1 MFKNLLE
8 DLLNYIKT
16 RTFVLGVICAVMIG
30 ILVHRLFDLQIING
44 EDYLNTFT
52 YRIQKDTEIES
63 PRGTIYDVNGVPLA
77 YNKLSYS
84 ITLED
89 STLLTDNQTKNT
101 MIAKL
106 VNFVESTGNTL
117 IYDIPLQMD
126 EEGNMSFSAGE
137 GTVLRFKKDVYSS
150 ETLTDEQKNA
160 TAEDVYQYMRGK
172 KFFNLDES
180 YTDEEALK
188 ILSVRFDLWMKRY
201 EKYLSVTVA
210 NDVNDQLV
218 AAVEENADVLPG
230 VSVKQDYTRVYADS
244 KYFSNIT
251 GYIGSISED
260 ELAEYKEQGNDSYS
274 LNDQIGKA
282 GAESYFESK
291 LKGTKGSQKLYV
303 NSLGSVLEV
312 AEKTDP
318 VPGKDVYLSIDAE
331 LQKTAYDKIEERI
344 AGILLT
350 YMSDKTTKTDSDVM
364 IPIKEFYY
372 ALIDNNVISLDHL
385 SASDADNQ
393 EKTFWNNYKNYESDI
408 SSSMEDKMGT
418 ALKDLND
425 EYKSYLMMAYNMLK
439 DREILNTGNLDDN
452 DETLSEWNAGN
463 ISFNDLIEYAITKD
477 IVNISSLNL
486 SSDYLN
492 TEEIY
497 NALLSYVKE
506 ELPLYEGFEKKAIYY
521 MLQNDYISGADICL
535 LLYSQNV
542 LEKDDDYEK
551 LLSGNM
557 SAYNFMYTKIYNLE
571 ITPDMLALPPCS
583 GSYVVTDVNTG
594 KVKALVSY
602 PGYDAN
608 QINNVKYY
616 SSLINNESSPLYNR
630 ATQQT
635 LAPGSTFKPISAIAG
650 LEEGVIDEDTWI
662 TDNVTYTKVEPHANC
677 WDSSGHGTINVEQ
690 AIEYSCNYFFY
701 EVGYRLGS
709 NNNTTELSDS
719 KGLTLLAKY
728 ASMFGLDS
736 VSGLELPETT
746 PKISDESVVRSAI
759 GQATHNYTA
768 AELTRYVTA
777 IANSG
782 NLYQLSILDKITD
795 SEGNV
800 LEENQPKLTSK
811 IELKQST
818 WDIVHRGM
826 YKVCNESSYRSKMG
840 NLEVTLAGKSGTAQV
855 SETLP
860 NHGLFI
866 GYAPYEKPEVAATL
880 IIPNGHGSSNVL
892 DLYADLMC
900 YYFNVPYNNSS
911 DEEGESTTARTANIP
926 AQDIQAD

>member
-8 DLLNYIKT
+8 DLLNFIKS
-16 RTFVLGVICAVMIG
+16 RTFVLAVVCVVMIG
-30 ILVHRLFDLQIING
+30 VLVHRLFQLQIING

-84 ITLED
+84 IILED

-106 VNFVESTGNTL
+106 VNFIESTGNTL

-126 EEGNMSFSAGE
+126 EDGNMSFSAGE

-150 ETLTDEQKNA
+150 ETLTDAQKNA
-160 TAEDVYQYMRGK
+160 TAEEVYQYMRGK
-172 KFFNLDES
+172 SLFNLDES
-180 YTDEEALK
+180 YTAEEALK

-218 AAVEENADVLPG
+218 AAVKENADVLPG
-230 VSVKQDYTRVYADS
+230 VSVQQDYTRVYADS

-274 LNDQIGKA
+274 LNDQIGKT

-312 AEKTDP
+312 AKKTDP
-318 VPGKDVYLSIDAE
+318 VPGEDVYLSIDADF
-331 LQKTAYDKIEERI
+331 QKAAYDKIEERI
-344 AGILLT
+344 AGILLS
-350 YMSDKTTKTDSDVM
+350 YMSDTATKTDSDVM

-385 SASDADNQ
+385 SAGDADDQ
-393 EKTFWNNYKNYESDI
+393 EKAFWNDYKRYESDI
-408 SSSMEDKMGT
+408 SSSLKDKMGT
-418 ALKDLND
+418 ALTDLDD
-425 EYKSYLMMAYNMLK
+425 EYKSYLLMAYTMLK
-439 DREILNTGNLDDN
+439 DNEILNTGNLDDN
-452 DETLSEWNAGN
+452 DETLAAWNAGT
-463 ISFNDLIEYAITKD
+463 ISFNDLIDYAITKD
-477 IVNISSLNL
+477 IVNISSLKL
-486 SSDYLN
+486 SSDYLDTN
-492 TEEIY
+492 EIY
-497 NALLSYVKE
+497 SALLSYVE
-506 ELPLYEGFEKKAIYY
+506 QELPVYEGFEKKAIYY

-551 LLSGNM
+551 LLSGDM
-557 SAYNFMYTKIYNLE
+557 SAYTFMYTKIYNLE

-608 QINNVKYY
+608 QINNVKYFA
-616 SSLINNESSPLYNR
+616 SLVNNSSSPLYNR

-650 LEEGVIDEDTWI
+650 LEEGVIDSDTWI
-662 TDNVTYTKVEPHANC
+662 TDRVEYTKVEPHANC
-677 WDSSGHGTINVEQ
+677 WNSAGHGTINVEQ

-709 NNNTTELSDS
+709 KNNTTELSDS
-719 KGLTLLAKY
+719 TGLAILSKY

-736 VSGLELPETT
+736 VTGIELPETT
-746 PKISDESVVRSAI
+746 PKISDESIVRSAI
-759 GQATHNYTA
+759 GQGTHNYTA
-768 AELTRYVTA
+768 AELARYVTA

-800 LEENQPKLTSK
+800 VEENQPKLTNK

-818 WDIVHRGM
+818 WDIVHTGM

-840 NLEVTLAGKSGTAQV
+840 NLEVTLAGKSGTAQE
-855 SETLP
+855 SENKP

-866 GYAPYEKPEVAATL
+866 GYAPYENPEVAAAL
-880 IIPNGHGSSNVL
+880 VIPNGHGSSNVL

-900 YYFNVPYNNSS
+900 DYFNVPYNNSNDDDS
-911 DEEGESTTARTANIP
+911 ESTTARTANIP
-926 AQDIQAD
+926 EAGVQAD

>member
-8 DLLNYIKT
+8 DILSFIKT
-16 RTFVLGVICAVMIG
+16 RTFILGVVYTILLAVLI
-30 ILVHRLFDLQIING
+30 HRLFQLQIING

-63 PRGTIYDVNGVPLA
+63 PRGTIYDCNGVPLA
-77 YNKLSYS
+77 YNKLSNA
-84 ITLED
+84 ITIED
-89 STLLTDNQTKNT
+89 STLLTDNQDRNT

-106 VNFVESTGNTL
+106 IGFIESTGNTL
-117 IYDIPLQMD
+117 NYDIPLEMD
-126 EEGNMSFSAGE
+126 ASGTLSFNAGE
-137 GTVLRFKKDVYSS
+137 NTVLRFKKDVYSS
-150 ETLTDEQKNA
+150 EKLTDEQTNA
-160 TAEDVYQYMRGK
+160 TAEDVYAYMRGK
-172 KFFNLDES
+172 KLFNLDES
-180 YTDEEALK
+180 YSKEEALK

-201 EKYLSVTVA
+201 EKYLSITVA

-218 AAVEENADVLPG
+218 AAVKENAEDLPG
-230 VSVKQDYTRVYADS
+230 VSVEQSYTRVYADS

-260 ELAEYKEQGNDSYS
+260 ELAQYKEEGNDSYS
-274 LNDQIGKA
+274 LNDQIGKT
-282 GAESYFESK
+282 GVESYFESK

-312 AEKTDP
+312 AKKEDP
-318 VPGKDVYLSIDAE
+318 IPGEDVYLSIDAD
-331 LQKTAYDKIEERI
+331 LQKKAYDMLEERI

-350 YMSDKTTKTDSDVM
+350 YMSDTTTNTGSDIM
-364 IPIKEFYY
+364 IPIKEYYY
-372 ALIDNNVISLDHL
+372 ALIDNNVISLSHL
-385 SASDADNQ
+385 SADDADDR
-393 EKTFWNNYKNYESDI
+393 EKSFWKDYKNYESSI
-408 SSSMEDKMGT
+408 TSSLDSKMDT
-418 ALKDLND
+418 ALGELDD
-425 EYKSYLMMAYNMLK
+425 EYKDYLLMTYSMLK
-439 DREILNTGNLDDN
+439 DKSILNTGDLDDN
-452 DETLSEWNAGN
+452 DETLAKWNDGS
-463 ISFNDLIEYAITKD
+463 ISFNELLDYAITKD
-477 IVNISSLNL
+477 IVNVSALNL
-486 SSDYLN
+486 ESDYLDTN
-492 TEEIY
+492 EIY
-497 NALLSYVKE
+497 QALIEYVAQ

-521 MLQNDYISGADICL
+521 MLESDYINGTDICL
-535 LLYSQNV
+535 LLYSQHV
-542 LEKDDDYEK
+542 LEEDDDYQG
-551 LLSGNM
+551 LLSGSL
-557 SAYNFMYTKIYNLE
+557 SAKNFMYNKIYNLE

-583 GSYVVTDVNTG
+583 GSFVLTDINTG

-608 QINNVKYY
+608 QINNVSYY
-616 SSLINNESSPLYNR
+616 ASLINNSSSPLYNR

-650 LEEGVIDEDTWI
+650 LEEGVIDADTYI
-662 TDNVTYTKVEPHANC
+662 TDYVEYTKVVPHANC
-677 WDSSGHGTINVEQ
+677 WNSAGHGTINVEQ

-709 NNNTTELSDS
+709 KNNTTELNDS
-719 KGLTLLAKY
+719 TGLALLAKY
-728 ASMFGLDS
+728 AKMFGLDS

-746 PKISDESVVRSAI
+746 PRISDESVVRSAI

-768 AELTRYVTA
+768 AELARYVTA

-800 LEENQPKLTSK
+800 LEENEPKLTNK

-818 WDIVHRGM
+818 WDMVHTGM
-826 YKVCNESSYRSKMG
+826 YKVCNESSYRSQMG
-840 NLEVTLAGKSGTAQV
+840 GLKVTLAGKSGTAQV
-855 SETLP
+855 SEKLP

-866 GYAPYEKPEVAATL
+866 GYAPYENPEVAATL

-900 YYFNVPYNNSS
+900 YYFGVPEKNAS
-911 DEEGESTTARTANIP
+911 DDISGSATRTANIP
-926 AQDIQAD
+926 DQNIQAD